1 MMRRHRGFV
10 AICFLK
16 PADNET
22 STVFLVQ
29 MQTLVFKPLLTFLH
43 QKKTSAALII
53 NWLNKKILSPFF
65 FSIVISSVS
74 TIAPAARR
82 RLIPLPA
89 PPPIIGDSV
98 QAGASSSGR
107 RFSPSLQAPI
117 FNFRPDSPDFFT
129 TNTEA
134 CEHNG
139 YLLISCNKGLYQM

>member
-1 MMRRHRGFV
+1 MFK
-10 AICFLK
+10 LK
-16 PADNET
+16 YVWVQISSNQLPTTTCLQTSDFPA
-22 STVFLVQ
+22 
-29 MQTLVFKPLLTFLH
+29 P
-43 QKKTSAALII
+43 KKTSAALIK

-82 RLIPLPA
+82 RLSPLPA

-129 TNTEA
+129 TNTGA